1 MRQSLFTSLSSWNRV
16 RLTILLIFFLQ
27 KGPRN
32 GCRIELHSCWPSI
45 ELFWTICITGGGI
58 FQVRKKIRIRI
69 QTNVLNVLFQLFSV
83 KRCYHLAFCNRLI
96 LNPLTQKTIN
106 QSVFI
111 VLSYMPDCAFLL
123 LFISVVVCSRCR
135 MELINQEKSVG
146 NWLFPFL
153 WLGSVFTSACGKA
166 SNQLER

>member
-1 MRQSLFTSLSSWNRV
+1 MF
-16 RLTILLIFFLQ
+16 
-27 KGPRN
+27 
-32 GCRIELHSCWPSI
+32 H
-45 ELFWTICITGGGI
+45 
-58 FQVRKKIRIRI
+58 
-69 QTNVLNVLFQLFSV
+69 VLFQLFSV

-96 LNPLTQKTIN
+96 LNPLTKKQ
-106 QSVFI
+106 
-111 VLSYMPDCAFLL
+111 SYMPDCAFLL